1 MRPRNGEWPLAALPA
16 NGGLAQTGRQKLMRI
31 VYWLIIVAGLVVAS
45 GCAPTE
51 RGAPQ
56 ASAKL
61 DVARI
66 PPSALPGKQADGS
79 VLLPNQWSLRPVG
92 RQIELRDFPVNV
104 AVHPGGGFAAVQHR
118 GPGFGPSHF
127 ARDPGAK

>member
-16 NGGLAQTGRQKLMRI
+16 NGGLSQTGRQKLMRI

-66 PPSALPGKQADGS
+66 PPSALPRKQTDGS
-79 VLLPNQWSLRPVG
+79 GLLPNQWALRPGGRPDQVREFSRSVG
-92 RQIELRDFPVNV
+92 GP
-104 AVHPGGGFAAVQHR
+104 PGG
-118 GPGFGPSHF
+118 
-127 ARDPGAK
+127 